1 MPCVGDGCDD
11 AWWCGA
17 LQTTEL
23 NVRFAAAKTTIA
35 RFSKAP
41 AVDPAQIAEL
51 EAHDRAS
58 KELIKESVRS
68 VHAITRH

>member
-1 MPCVGDGCDD
+1 
-11 AWWCGA
+11 
-17 LQTTEL
+17 
-23 NVRFAAAKTTIA
+23 
-35 RFSKAP
+35 
-41 AVDPAQIAEL
+41 VDPAQIAEL

>member
-1 MPCVGDGCDD
+1 MGHGH
-11 AWWCGA
+11 

-23 NVRFAAAKTTIA
+23 NLRFAAAKAEIA

-51 EAHDRAS
+51 EAHDAANKS
-58 KELIKESVRS
+58 LIHESLQSVR
-68 VHAITRH
+68 AMK